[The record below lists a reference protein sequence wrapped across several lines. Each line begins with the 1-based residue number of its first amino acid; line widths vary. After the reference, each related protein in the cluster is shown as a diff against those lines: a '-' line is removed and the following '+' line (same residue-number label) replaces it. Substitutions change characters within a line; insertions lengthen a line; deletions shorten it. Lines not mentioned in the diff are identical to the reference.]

1 MPRELVAIESKKP
14 VLREYEENPLD
25 ENEVRIK
32 TEFSSPKHG
41 TELHVYRGTSP
52 FQDKEFSPAWRMFL
66 PREGATSLFPRR
78 LGNMSVGTVV
88 EVGRKVSKFKV
99 GDKVYGHLPIR
110 ETHTISKRRVEEGIL
125 GMGSRERQIHILPRE
140 MSSQEAVCLDPA
152 HFALA
157 AVRDANV
164 RVGAKVAIFG
174 LGAIGLMAVQMVKLS
189 GVELVFAS
197 DPLSNRR
204 NLAKKYGADQLFDS
218 TRCNVGF
225 EMKKATGKKGVDVA
239 IEISGSDAAL
249 SDAIRSVHYCG
260 LVVTASFHHG
270 RANALRLGEEWFHNR
285 ITLRCS
291 MPVWD
296 NPSRDY
302 PMWDAR
308 RLEDTAFHLMRDK
321 KLTADGMITPTYP
334 FEKSVEAYKFINEHP
349 DQCIKLGITYQSR
362 T

>member
-14 VLREYEENPLD
+14 VLREYEEKPLD

-66 PREGATSLFPRR
+66 PREGATSLFPRP

-110 ETHTISKRRVEEGIL
+110 ETRTIRERGKGKSIL
-125 GMGSRERQIHILPRE
+125 GMGSRERQIHILPKT
-140 MSSQEAVCLDPA
+140 MSPQEAVCLDPA
-152 HFALA
+152 HFALS

-164 RVGAKVAIFG
+164 RIGTKVAIFG

-189 GVELVFAS
+189 GAELVFAS

-204 NLAKKYGADQLFDS
+204 NLAKKYGADQLFNPAKCD
-218 TRCNVGF
+218 VGF
-225 EMKKATGKKGVDVA
+225 EIKKATGKKGVDVA

-249 SDAIRSVHYCG
+249 HDAIRSVHYSG
-260 LVVTASFHHG
+260 LVVTASFYHG
-270 RANALRLGEEWFHNR
+270 RANALRLGEEWHLNR
-285 ITLRCS
+285 ITLRSS
-291 MPVWD
+291 MPVWG

-302 PMWDAR
+302 PMWDDR
-308 RLEDTAFHLMRDK
+308 RLEDTVFNLMRDK
-321 KLTADGMITPTYP
+321 KLTADGMITPIYP
-334 FEKSVEAYKFINEHP
+334 FEKSAEAYEFINEHP

-362 T
+362 S